1 MLWFNVSFT
10 SPAWLLLWLL
20 PVVLLAVRWWL
31 AQRATDRLCEP
42 ELQPWM
48 LLTRWQWRG
57 LPWRWLALWSLM
69 VLALSQPM
77 WLSKQAQAQHQPMRW
92 LAVVDV
98 STSMS
103 ATDVAPNR
111 LQQVRWALEAA
122 ASQWQPGDQAG
133 LLVFSGSHH
142 WLVPMTS
149 DKALWLS
156 GVSLLATDML
166 PLQGS
171 LLLTTLET
179 LRQSLH
185 QPTAIALFTD
195 GGDLATADLSQLEPV
210 NTAGLVLAV
219 GSQSGDWPLQASGLR
234 QLAQKTGWEYQGLS
248 VEQSSAWLT
257 WLQAWR
263 SQQPVDAKAVLSG
276 IDLRPWLIGLAL
288 LIWMS
293 FARWP
298 ISRASTTSSMLL
310 VGASFMFISG
320 VQAPAW
326 AATQSSVEQQ
336 LFQAQQALSEKRYTQ
351 ATDQA
356 LQAFKQAYAS
366 TEQSKALV
374 VLAEVMIAQQHWFDA
389 GQTLRGA
396 LAHQPNQPEV
406 EARLAYVIRQLPKAP
421 DRSQTPDKAG
431 DRFEG
436 SISDWDEAQLAW
448 ETKDVLKSANTQSNQ
463 SKAPSGK
470 TKDTMQTVSPVAAAQ
485 QARQDWVLAGE
496 MRQLQQE
503 KRLFYQRL
511 FSLESGFAVVQD
523 KPQPIEGVDPW

>member
-1 MLWFNVSFT
+1 MPWFNVSVT
-10 SPAWLLLWLL
+10 APAWLLLWLL
-20 PVVLLAVRWWL
+20 PVVLLSIRWWM
-31 AQRATDRLCEP
+31 AQRATHHLCQP

-48 LLTRWQWRG
+48 LLARWQWKG

-92 LAVVDV
+92 LVVVDV

-111 LQQVRWALEAA
+111 LQQVRWALESA
-122 ASQWQPGDQAG
+122 ASQWQQGDQAG
-133 LLVFSGSHH
+133 LFVFSGSHH

-149 DKALWLS
+149 DKSLWLS
-156 GVSLLATDML
+156 GVSLLAPDML

-171 LLLTTLET
+171 LLLPALA
-179 LRQSLH
+179 SLGQALQ
-185 QPTAIALFTD
+185 QPTAVAVFTD
-195 GGDLATADLSQLEPV
+195 GADMKKTDFSDVKLPAEV
-210 NTAGLVLAV
+210 GLVV
-219 GSQSGDWPLQASGLR
+219 GVGTTSGDWALAETPLR
-234 QLAQKTGWEYQGLS
+234 QLANRMGWDYQSLTS
-248 VEQSSAWLT
+248 DNSRIWLD
-257 WLQAWR
+257 WLAQWR

-276 IDLRPWLIGLAL
+276 IDLSPWLIGLAL
-288 LIWMS
+288 LLWLS

-298 ISRASTTSSMLL
+298 GARTSMTASMLL
-310 VGASFMFISG
+310 VGVACMLIGG

-326 AATQSSVEQQ
+326 AADKLSVDNP
-336 LFQAQQALSEKRYTQ
+336 LSQAQQALTEKRYTQ

-356 LQAFKQAYAS
+356 LQAFKQAYEPM
-366 TEQSKALV
+366 EQSKALA

-396 LAHQPNQPEV
+396 LAHQPNQAEV
-406 EARLAYVIRQLPKAP
+406 EARLAYVIRNLPKPP

-448 ETKDVLKSANTQSNQ
+448 ETKDVLKLATTQSTQAKEVNT
-463 SKAPSGK
+463 KANRI
-470 TKDTMQTVSPVAAAQ
+470 MQTASSLAVAQ

>member
-1 MLWFNVSFT
+1 MLWFNVSFI

-31 AQRATDRLCEP
+31 AQRATDHLCEP

-48 LLTRWQWRG
+48 LLARWQWKG

-122 ASQWQPGDQAG
+122 AIQWQPGDQAG

-171 LLLTTLET
+171 LLLPTLET

-248 VEQSSAWLT
+248 VEQSSAWLG

-263 SQQPVDAKAVLSG
+263 SQQPVDAKAVGSG
-276 IDLRPWLIGLAL
+276 IDLSPWLIGLAL
-288 LIWMS
+288 LLWMS

-326 AATQSSVEQQ
+326 AATRSSVEQR
-336 LFQAQQALSEKRYTQ
+336 LFQAQQAVAENRYTQ

-356 LQAFKQAYAS
+356 LHAFK
-366 TEQSKALV
+366 
-374 VLAEVMIAQQHWFDA
+374 
-389 GQTLRGA
+389 
-396 LAHQPNQPEV
+396 
-406 EARLAYVIRQLPKAP
+406 
-421 DRSQTPDKAG
+421 
-431 DRFEG
+431 
-436 SISDWDEAQLAW
+436 
-448 ETKDVLKSANTQSNQ
+448 
-463 SKAPSGK
+463 
-470 TKDTMQTVSPVAAAQ
+470 
-485 QARQDWVLAGE
+485 
-496 MRQLQQE
+496 
-503 KRLFYQRL
+503 
-511 FSLESGFAVVQD
+511 
-523 KPQPIEGVDPW
+523 

>member
-1 MLWFNVSFT
+1 MFWSSLT
-10 SPAWLLLWLL
+10 LAEPDWLVLLLL
-20 PVVLLAVRWWL
+20 PVVLLLGRWWQ
-31 AQRATDRLCEP
+31 AQRLTHRLCQP

-48 LLTRWQWRG
+48 LLAQWQWKG

-77 WLSKQAQAQHQPMRW
+77 WLSKQAQAEHQPMRW

-122 ASQWQPGDQAG
+122 AGQWQSGDQAG
-133 LLVFSGSHH
+133 LLVFAGSHH

-156 GVSLLATDML
+156 GVSLLTPDML

-171 LLLTTLET
+171 LLLPALA
-179 LRQSLH
+179 SLDQALQ
-185 QPTAIALFTD
+185 QPTAIAVFTD
-195 GGDLATADLSQLEPV
+195 GADLASTDLSQIAPQQ
-210 NTAGLVLAV
+210 TGLVLGIGTA
-219 GSQSGDWPLQASGLR
+219 SAEWPLPEPQLR
-234 QLAQKTGWEYQGLS
+234 QFAKRSGWDYQALTHDNTNEWLDWLAQ
-248 VEQSSAWLT
+248 
-257 WLQAWR
+257 WR
-263 SQQPVDAKAVLSG
+263 SQQPLDAQATHSG
-276 IDLRPWLIGLAL
+276 IELRPWLLAL
-288 LIWMS
+288 TLLLWAS

-298 ISRASTTSSMLL
+298 MSRSNPLTSLILGGCLLL
-310 VGASFMFISG
+310 VTS
-320 VQAPAW
+320 VENTVW
-326 AATQSSVEQQ
+326 AAEKVSFEQG
-336 LFQAQQALSEKRYTQ
+336 LAQAQQELSEKRYTQ

-356 LQAFKQAYAS
+356 LQAFKQAYAT

-374 VLAEVMIAQQHWFDA
+374 VLAEVLIAQQHWFDA

-406 EARLAYVIRQLPKAP
+406 EARLAYVIRHLPKPP
-421 DRSQTPDKAG
+421 DRSQTPNKAG

-448 ETKDVLKSANTQSNQ
+448 ETKDVLKAANTPSKQAKSANAQSNNAMT
-463 SKAPSGK
+463 SM
-470 TKDTMQTVSPVAAAQ
+470 TPVVAAQ
-485 QARQDWVLAGE
+485 QARQAWVLAGE

>member
-1 MLWFNVSFT
+1 MPWFNVSFT

-20 PVVLLAVRWWL
+20 PVVLLSIRWWL
-31 AQRATDRLCEP
+31 AQRATHRLCQP

-48 LLTRWQWRG
+48 LLARWQWKG

-111 LQQVRWALEAA
+111 LQQVRWALESAT
-122 ASQWQPGDQAG
+122 SQWQPGDQAG
-133 LLVFSGSHH
+133 LFVFSGSHH

-171 LLLTTLET
+171 LLLPALET
-179 LRQSLH
+179 LVQTLQ
-185 QPTAIALFTD
+185 QPTAIAVFTD
-195 GGDLATADLSQLEPV
+195 GGDLSTADLSQLSQFNP
-210 NTAGLVLAV
+210 AGLVLGV
-219 GSQSGDWPLQASGLR
+219 GSQSSEWPLQASGLR
-234 QLAQKTGWEYQGLS
+234 QLAQKTGWDYQPLS
-248 VEQSSAWLT
+248 VEKPREWLT

-276 IDLRPWLIGLAL
+276 VDLSPWLIGLAL
-288 LIWMS
+288 LLWLS

-298 ISRASTTSSMLL
+298 VSRTSTTASMLL
-310 VGASFMFISG
+310 VGAGFMLISG

-326 AATQSSVEQQ
+326 AADKLSVDNP
-336 LFQAQQALSEKRYTQ
+336 LSQAQQALTEKRYSQ
-351 ATDQA
+351 AMDQA
-356 LQAFKQAYAS
+356 LRAFKQAYAP

-396 LAHQPNQPEV
+396 LAHQPNQHEV
-406 EARLAYVIRQLPKAP
+406 EARLAYVIRHLPKPP

-448 ETKDVLKSANTQSNQ
+448 ETKDVLKTSTAQVSQSNLVNG
-463 SKAPSGK
+463 KANS
-470 TKDTMQTVSPVAAAQ
+470 TIQTLPLVAAAQ